1 MSQYKQHV
9 IDCFNRRTAY
19 DSEGAMHP
27 YEANKIIDFAPDIR
41 DGQTV
46 LDLATGTGL
55 VAILAAKQAAPSG
68 SVIGVDI
75 SAGMLS
81 QAKRKTESLEIGNLE
96 FVEADIE
103 SINFEPERFDVIF
116 CCSAIMYVGDIPA
129 LLNKCRDWLR
139 PGGYIVFST
148 SAITAYRA
156 DIQMKVYRDLF
167 DVEFPHILA
176 PLGTPGKCKRM
187 LEQANFLD
195 IEIERDRQGEYL
207 RQGEYSVDVQWA
219 EDHVSPHADSL
230 MKLATTQREELQSA
244 YQQATSEL
252 MTAKGF
258 WSDRSLLFV
267 KARKEV

>member
-9 IDCFNRRTAY
+9 IDYFNRRTAY
-19 DSEGAMHP
+19 DSEGNSHP
-27 YEANKIIDFAPDIR
+27 YEASKIIEFAPDIR

-55 VAILAAKQAAPSG
+55 VAVLAAKRAAPSG

-81 QAKRKTESLEIGNLE
+81 QARRKIGELGIENLE

-103 SINFEPERFDVIF
+103 LINFESERFNIIF
-116 CCSAIMYVGDIPA
+116 CCSAMMFIGDIPT
-129 LLNKCRDWLR
+129 LLNKCHDWLM

-156 DIQMKVYRDLF
+156 DVQIKVYRDLF
-167 DVEFPHILA
+167 GIKFPHILE
-176 PLGTPGKCKRM
+176 PLGTPEKCKKI
-187 LEQANFLD
+187 LEQSNFVD
-195 IEIERDRQGEYL
+195 VEIEIDRQGEYL
-207 RQGEYSVDVQWA
+207 LRGEYSIDVQWA
-219 EDHVSPHADSL
+219 EDHASPHTGSL
-230 MKLATTQREELQSA
+230 MKLTATQKEELQSA

-252 MTAKGF
+252 VTEKGF

-267 KARKEV
+267 KARK